1 MLRLPDNHSF
11 QTASRNRSGFLIPGR
26 RKELTAIDIVKNSRA
41 YKYAL
46 WCTEPDN
53 HYVGRYIKKQ
63 AVIWLEIADGQSD
76 EAYVC
81 EKRWKKITKLLKII
95 MHPDLGHSMYEGLED
110 YAVLFIYAL
119 FCTKRRSDSLRYYET
134 GLLEIAR
141 KNFKTFTSAV
151 IFIIGLLTEPKFSR
165 FFSVAPDLKLSSE
178 LQVAIKKIIKSSP
191 CLADEKVFKLLRKE
205 IRCKLTDSEYTPLAY
220 LQDKMDGKLANM
232 FLADECGAMDN
243 YPIEAMRSSQIV
255 LREKLGI
262 IISTQYPNDNNAM
275 LEEVDNAKKI
285 LDGLRHGR
293 VFALLYEP
301 DDEFKT
307 GDAWMTSDTALY
319 QANPVAYAHEYVM
332 DDLRAKRQAAIDYEN
347 KRENF
352 LCKHMNILYKGLGVE
367 GFVEITKV
375 RLCKVPADAEFWRG
389 RQVYIG
395 LDLSQT
401 DDNTSVAMVTY
412 DADEDMIYVK
422 VWGFIPADRIDEK
435 SQREKVDYKKL
446 IAAGECFA
454 CGDEVIDYGFVE
466 RFIQSLPEQY
476 GVEIVQLGFDRYNAI
491 STVQKLESGEDPIEC
506 VEIRQ
511 HSSVLHRPTKL
522 LKERILSRKLRYEE
536 NHMLEINFQNARC
549 TEDTNLNK
557 YVNKR
562 KSAGKVD
569 MVVSV
574 INALYLLQV
583 NVLDSM
589 EQGFGCQI
597 I

>member
-1 MLRLPDNHSF
+1 MTD
-11 QTASRNRSGFLIPGR
+11 LIR
-26 RKELTAIDIVKNSRA
+26 ESRA

-46 WCTEPDN
+46 WCAEPDN
-53 HYVGRYIKKQ
+53 CYVGRYVKRQ
-63 AVIWLEIADGQSD
+63 AVVWMQIAEGNDPD
-76 EAYVC
+76 AYVC
-81 EKRWKKITKLLKII
+81 EKHWKKITKLLKII
-95 MHPDLGHSMYEGLED
+95 MHPDLGHTMYEGLED

-119 FCTKRRSDSLRYYET
+119 FCTKRRTDSLRYYET

-165 FFSVAPDLKLSSE
+165 FFSVAPDLRLSSE
-178 LQVAIKKIIKSSP
+178 LQVAVKKIIKSSP

-220 LQDKMDGKLANM
+220 SQDRMDGKLANM

-243 YPIEAMRSSQIV
+243 YPIEAMRSSQII

-275 LEEVDNAKKI
+275 LEEIDDAKKI
-285 LDGLRHGR
+285 LDGLRSGK
-293 VFALLYEP
+293 VFSLLYEP

-307 GDAWMTSDTALY
+307 GDAWKTSDVAIY

-332 DDLRAKRQAAIDYEN
+332 NDLRSKREAAVLYEN

-367 GFVEITKV
+367 GFIEITKV
-375 RLCKVPADAEFWRG
+375 KMCSADVPDEFWNG
-389 RQVYIG
+389 KDVYLG

-401 DDNTSVAMVTY
+401 DDNTSVAMVTFS
-412 DADEDMIYVK
+412 EDKIYCK
-422 VWGFIPADRIDEK
+422 VWGFIPKDKLEEK
-435 SQREKVDYKKL
+435 SQKEKVDYKKL
-446 IAAGECFA
+446 ISQGCCFA
-454 CGDEVIDYGFVE
+454 CGDEIIDYGFVE
-466 RFIQSLPEQY
+466 DFILSLPEKY
-476 GVEIVQLGFDRYNAI
+476 GVNIVQLGFDRYNAI
-491 STVQKLESGEDPIEC
+491 STVQKLEAASDPVEC
-506 VEIRQ
+506 VEIKQ

-522 LKERILSRKLRYEE
+522 LKEYVLSKNLVYSANR
-536 NHMLEINFQNARC
+536 MLEINFQNARC

-557 YVNKR
+557 YVNKK
-562 KSAGKVD
+562 KSSGKVD
-569 MVVSV
+569 MVVSL
-574 INALYLLQV
+574 INALFLLQV

>member
-1 MLRLPDNHSF
+1 MKH
-11 QTASRNRSGFLIPGR
+11 
-26 RKELTAIDIVKNSRA
+26 SRA

-53 HYVGRYIKKQ
+53 QYVGHYVKRQ
-63 AVIWLEIADGQSD
+63 AKLWIAIVDGSNT

-81 EKRWKKITKLLKII
+81 GKRWKKITKLLKLII
-95 MHPDLGHSMYEGLED
+95 HPDLHCSMYEGLED

-119 FCTKRRSDSLRYYET
+119 FCTKRRSDDLRYYET

-165 FFSVAPDLKLSSE
+165 FFSVAPDLSLSSE

-191 CLADEKVFKLLRKE
+191 CLADEKIFKLMRKE
-205 IRCKLTDSEYTPLAY
+205 VRCKLTESEYTPLAY
-220 LQDKMDGKLANM
+220 SNDRMDGKLANM

-243 YPIEAMRSSQIV
+243 YPIEAMRSSQIM
-255 LREKLGI
+255 LLEKLGI

-275 LEEVDNAKKI
+275 TEEIDVAKKAI
-285 LDGLRHGR
+285 DGLLDDERI
-293 VFALLYEP
+293 FALLYEP

-307 GDAWMTSDTALY
+307 GDTWKTSDVALL
-319 QANPVAYAHEYVM
+319 QANPAAYAHEHM
-332 DDLRAKRQAAIDYEN
+332 LRDLKKKREKAVLYEN

-375 RLCKVPADAEFWRG
+375 RMCFSEPEPDFWKG
-389 RQVYIG
+389 RRVYIG

-401 DDNTSVAMVTY
+401 DDNTSVAMAAY
-412 DADEDMIYVK
+412 DEVEDMIYVK
-422 VWGFIPADRIDEK
+422 VWGFFPADKLDEK
-435 SQREKVDYKKL
+435 THRERVDYNKL
-446 IAAGECFA
+446 IERGECFA

-466 RFIQSLPEQY
+466 RFIQSLPEKY

-491 STVQKLESGEDPIEC
+491 STVQKLEAADDPIEC
-506 VEIRQ
+506 VEIKQ

-522 LKERILSRKLRYEE
+522 LKESILSRKFRYEG
-536 NHMLEINFQNARC
+536 NQMLEINFQNARC
-549 TEDTNLNK
+549 TKDTNLNL
-557 YVNKR
+557 YVNKK

-569 MVVSV
+569 MVVSI

-583 NVLDSM
+583 DVLDSM
-589 EQGFGCQI
+589 EQGFGCQVI
-597 I
+597 

>member
-1 MLRLPDNHSF
+1 MHDK
-11 QTASRNRSGFLIPGR
+11 
-26 RKELTAIDIVKNSRA
+26 KELIAVDIVRDSRA

-46 WCTEPDN
+46 WCAEPNN
-53 HYVGRYIKKQ
+53 HYVGRYVKRQ
-63 AVIWLEIADGQSD
+63 AVIWLDIADGNSD
-76 EAYVC
+76 GAYVC
-81 EKRWKKITKLLKII
+81 ERQWRKITKLLKLIA
-95 MHPDLGHSMYEGLED
+95 HPDLGHSMYEGLEE
-110 YAVLFIYAL
+110 YAMLFIYAL
-119 FCTKRRSDSLRYYET
+119 FCTKRRSDKLRYYET

-151 IFIIGLLTEPKFSR
+151 IFIIGLLTEPQFSR

-178 LQVAIKKIIKSSP
+178 LQLAIKKIIKSSP
-191 CLADEKVFKLLRKE
+191 FLADDKIFKLLRKE
-205 IRCKLTDSEYTPLAY
+205 VRCKLTESEYTPLAY
-220 LQDKMDGKLANM
+220 SQDKMDGKQANM
-232 FLADECGAMDN
+232 FLADEVGAMDS
-243 YPIEAMRSSQIV
+243 YPIEAMRSSQII

-262 IISTQYPNDNNAM
+262 VISTQYPNDNNAM
-275 LEEVDNAKKI
+275 LEEIDIAKKVI
-285 LDGLRHGR
+285 DGLRTGK

-301 DDEFKT
+301 DDEYKI
-307 GDAWMTSDTALY
+307 GDLWQTSDIALY

-332 DDLRAKRQAAIDYEN
+332 DDLRDKRQSAIDYEN

-352 LCKHMNILYKGLGVE
+352 LCKHMNIRYKGLGVE

-375 RLCKVPADAEFWRG
+375 RLCKIPADSSFWQG

-401 DDNTSVAMVTY
+401 DDNTAVAMVAY
-412 DADEDMIYVK
+412 NEAEDMIYAK
-422 VWGFIPADRIDEK
+422 VWGFIPADKLEEK
-435 SQREKVDYKKL
+435 SKRESVDYKKL

-454 CGDEVIDYGFVE
+454 CGDEVIDYGFIE

-491 STVQKLESGEDPIEC
+491 STVQKLESGEEPIEC
-506 VEIRQ
+506 VEIKQ

-522 LKERILSRKLRYEE
+522 LREEILSKKFKYEE
-536 NHMLEINFQNARC
+536 NLMLEINFQNARC

-557 YVNKR
+557 YVNKK

-569 MVVSV
+569 MVVSL
-574 INALYLLQV
+574 INAIFLLQV
-583 NVLDSM
+583 NVLDNM
-589 EQGFGCQI
+589 EEDFGCQI